1 MSGRTGAHQNRS
13 APPIVRLAHPLAF
26 CSFLQE
32 VGVPVERRLRQQ
44 GLPAFCL
51 DPDSFVP
58 LARVWSF
65 FDVAARLDDP
75 MVGWFAGQHVEDQ
88 NLNSRLLNKLEH
100 APTLYQALHRLV
112 RMASAEASHVQ
123 IGVHERRDDVL
134 FCTCYPG
141 RGEEPGYV
149 QSQFYQLQVLLG
161 VVRHF
166 VGRQWMPDEI
176 GTEHSVVPIVV
187 QAQLPGCRILTRQS
201 TGYVA
206 VPRACLHRAAR
217 RNESESG
224 QAGDPILTGSYD
236 YADVLREV
244 LRPYLSDGYPTAQ
257 FAAALMDT
265 SVRTLARRLSACG
278 LTYRELVDDVRFAAA
293 NELLHQPDVRLSEIA
308 WFVGFSDQSHFTRM
322 FRRVGGLTPG
332 QMRKTAL
339 SAQA

>member
-1 MSGRTGAHQNRS
+1 MTGSIEAYRKES
-13 APPIVRLAHPLAF
+13 APPIVRLAHLMAF
-26 CSFLQE
+26 TSFLHE
-32 VGVPVERRLRQQ
+32 VGVPVDRRLRRQ
-44 GLPAFCL
+44 GLPAYCQ
-51 DPDSFVP
+51 DPEAFVP

-65 FDVAARLDDP
+65 FDDAARIDDA
-75 MVGWFAGQHVEDQ
+75 MIGWLAGRHVGDRD
-88 NLNSRLLNKLEH
+88 LLSRLLDKLES
-100 APTLYQALHRLV
+100 APTLFQALHRLA
-112 RMASAEASHVQ
+112 RLARSEATHIQ
-123 IGVHERRDDVL
+123 LGVHERRDDVL
-134 FCTCYPG
+134 LYTHYPG
-141 RGEEPGYV
+141 RREDPGYV
-149 QSQFYQLQVLLG
+149 QSQFYQLQVFLA
-161 VVRHF
+161 VIRHF
-166 VGRQWMPDEI
+166 VGRQWVPDEV

-201 TGYVA
+201 AGYVA

-217 RNESESG
+217 CNESEPG
-224 QAGDPILTGSYD
+224 QAGDPVLTGNYD

-244 LRPYLSDGYPTAQ
+244 LRPYLSDGYPTAR

-293 NELLHQPDVRLSEIA
+293 KELLHQPDVRLSEIA

-322 FRRVGGLTPG
+322 CRRVGGLTPG